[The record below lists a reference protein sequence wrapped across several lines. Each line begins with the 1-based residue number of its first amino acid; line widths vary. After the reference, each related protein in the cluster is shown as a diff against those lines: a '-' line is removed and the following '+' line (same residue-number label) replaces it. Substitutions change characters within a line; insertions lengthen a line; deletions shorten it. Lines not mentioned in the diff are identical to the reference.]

1 MSEEDG
7 VVSVAPEVIITIAKR
22 TATDV
27 QGVARLIPQSSTGVG
42 RMFRGTAGDGVS
54 VAINEEE
61 AVTVDLNVVAD
72 ADANVVDLGKKLQN
86 ALKRAIEEIVGMHVE
101 AINVNV
107 EDVTFASSK

>member
-7 VVSVAPEVIITIAKR
+7 VVSVAPEVIVTIAKR

-27 QGVARLIPQSSTGVG
+27 PGVARLIPRSSTGVG
-42 RMFRGTAGDGVS
+42 RMFRGSVGDGVS
-54 VAINEEE
+54 VAISEET

-72 ADANVVDLGKKLQN
+72 ADANVVDLAKKLQN

-107 EDVTFASSK
+107 EDVTFASPE